1 MPNRIEK
8 MNGKTICFYA
18 HVSDIEYF
26 QIVEFYH
33 NELIMFKKLGYRV
46 ITVNKII
53 DLLRLKAD
61 IYYAYF
67 FGYAIFPLI
76 ISKLRRKPFFVCGNV
91 HTNFHPKGSGG
102 LNDWPLWQRQVIK
115 VVLSLSNQ
123 TIFTSKTDFIRL
135 DGFKPRNPNIIFPG
149 VDSERYKIS
158 DRKRVDAIATITHLT
173 LENIRR
179 KDLLGCLEIFSLV
192 NKILPEAKYYICGT
206 LGNGTEL
213 VRDKIG
219 KLNLEK
225 SVFLTGRISN
235 LEKIKIL
242 QTVKVY
248 VQPSKCEGFGLA
260 LIEAMACG
268 TPVVTNPEPCIVEVN
283 GDVVEYGKDYKEM
296 ADKIL
301 RLIKNEQYFNSRSL
315 QASRHSQKYSLE
327 KRTEQF
333 ERLLNLL

>member
-1 MPNRIEK
+1 M
-8 MNGKTICFYA
+8 
-18 HVSDIEYF
+18 
-26 QIVEFYH
+26 
-33 NELIMFKKLGYRV
+33 
-46 ITVNKII
+46 
-53 DLLRLKAD
+53 
-61 IYYAYF
+61 
-67 FGYAIFPLI
+67 
-76 ISKLRRKPFFVCGNV
+76 
-91 HTNFHPKGSGG
+91 
-102 LNDWPLWQRQVIK
+102 
-115 VVLSLSNQ
+115 
-123 TIFTSKTDFIRL
+123 
-135 DGFKPRNPNIIFPG
+135 
-149 VDSERYKIS
+149 
-158 DRKRVDAIATITHLT
+158 
-173 LENIRR
+173 
-179 KDLLGCLEIFSLV
+179 EIFSLV

-213 VRDKIG
+213 VREKIG

-225 SVFLTGRISN
+225 SVFLTGRISD

-333 ERLLNLL
+333 EKLLNLL